1 MPASQISF
9 ADFALAQQAA
19 ITCTPPVSE
28 AALVVVAHPLAVGGG
43 ECARFDGV
51 LLPRRGVSCLD
62 LRPDHDWSVLPEW
75 ACGAM
80 DAPRDLPSGSHA
92 ALTLCSGVV
101 ADAFVFRFWV

>member
-1 MPASQISF
+1 MPSSQLSF
-9 ADFALAQQAA
+9 SGFALAQQAA
-19 ITCTPPVSE
+19 ASCTPPVSDT
-28 AALVVVAHPLAVGGG
+28 AVAVVARPLAADGG

-62 LRPDHDWSVLPEW
+62 LRHDHDWSVLPEW

-80 DAPRDLPSGSHA
+80 DAPRDFPSGSHA

-101 ADAFVFRFWV
+101 ADAFVFRFWA